1 MQICPPSVAVEVPD
15 PCPSM
20 AMHAALIMLLAKG
33 CPKRAERIVG
43 KLHAYLDA
51 MRAVQPAIRIRSA
64 RYDTKA
70 QYSLRSSQLWL
81 ERVKPVIR
89 VLVKS

>member
-1 MQICPPSVAVEVPD
+1 MQICPPSATVEVPE
-15 PCPSM
+15 PSASM

-33 CPKRAERIVG
+33 CPKRAEKIVG
-43 KLHAYLDA
+43 KPHGYLDA
-51 MRAVQPAIRIRSA
+51 MHAVQPAIRIRSA

-81 ERVKPVIR
+81 ERVRPVIR
-89 VLVKS
+89 VLVK